1 MTNER
6 IDERIA
12 PAVPPY
18 APEIAAA
25 FERIMP
31 PGMEPLVLF
40 RTMARSPR
48 VLQRM
53 FAGNLLDRGA
63 ISLRERELMIL
74 RTCARCRAEYEWGVH
89 VSLFGQRAELSDEEI
104 AATLAP
110 EADAAAW
117 SDKEKAILRLA
128 DELHDNACVSDAL
141 WQQLSA
147 GFSPEQ
153 ILELIAVAGY
163 YHTISF
169 MANGLKLGC
178 EPYAARFEQYGKE
191 SR

>member
-6 IDERIA
+6 IV
-12 PAVPPY
+12 PAAPPY

-53 FAGNLLDRGA
+53 FAGGLLDRGA
-63 ISLRERELMIL
+63 IGLRERELMIL
-74 RTCARCRAEYEWGVH
+74 RTCARCHAEYEWGVH
-89 VSLFGQRAELSDEEI
+89 VSLFGQRVEFSDAEI

-110 EADAAAW
+110 EIDAAAW
-117 SDKEKAILRLA
+117 SEKEGSILRLA
-128 DELHDNACVSDAL
+128 DELHDHAGISDTL

-147 GFSPEQ
+147 GFTPEQ
-153 ILELIAVAGY
+153 ILELIALAGY

-169 MANGLKLGC
+169 MANGLKLDC
-178 EPYAARFEQYGKE
+178 EPYAARFEQYGKA